1 MRLLLVGGVLTSVV
15 WTGGAYAAETKAT
28 GCDAMV
34 GVWEYLPPS
43 APGHAIIAKQD
54 GKYLGVFAHNLPAPE
69 TAGTKASAAGPRAA
83 AGAWEFTCEGSAGEL
98 RMRLRWLYSSF
109 RPQDVG
115 SEATLEV
122 EVDGSQARWWSI
134 GADGKRG
141 AMGAGRLL
149 K

>member
-1 MRLLLVGGVLTSVV
+1 MRLLLVGGVLTAVV
-15 WTGGAYAAETKAT
+15 WAGGAYAAETKAN

-43 APGHAIIAKQD
+43 APGHSIIVKQD
-54 GKYLGVFAHNLPAPE
+54 GKYLGVFAHTLP
-69 TAGTKASAAGPRAA
+69 AA
-83 AGAWEFTCEGSAGEL
+83 AGAWEYTCEGSANQL
-98 RMRLRWLYSSF
+98 RLSLRWLYSSF
-109 RPQDVG
+109 QPQLVG

-122 EVDGSQARWWSI
+122 ELAGDQAKWWAI

-141 AMGAGRLL
+141 EIGAGRLL